1 MELNLSQ
8 GKFIPRKIYSNLG
21 GFIFILS
28 SDGIFK
34 IKESLL
40 SGNFV
45 FGADRIEYA
54 GQVKGS
60 TTAHAF
66 VLMNYINNL
75 EFYELFAYEMIQT
88 FQFQEFSGINY
99 FPKPLIDKWRAKSKF
114 YNGFCNWVYSDLNY
128 EAMLINY
135 FIIQG
140 GHEKNYSSNFLE
152 NEAEFL
158 SVGRP
163 AGK

>member
-1 MELNLSQ
+1 M
-8 GKFIPRKIYSNLG
+8 
-21 GFIFILS
+21 
-28 SDGIFK
+28 
-34 IKESLL
+34 L

-54 GQVKGS
+54 GQVTGS
-60 TTAHAF
+60 TTAHAY

-75 EFYELFAYEMIQT
+75 EFYELFAYEMLHT

-135 FIIQG
+135 FLIQG
-140 GHEKNYSSNFLE
+140 GHEKNYNTNFLE